1 MGMGSGS
8 FELTGVFAQIT
19 GASLQS
25 THYCEA
31 TQGREGSSCHTAMLL
46 SPSRINLACL
56 TLLRLVLVL
65 CSESNS
71 SVESSREKCLKESG
85 YNVYVRDND
94 TYYMC
99 DIYKYMIY
107 NC

>member
-1 MGMGSGS
+1 MGVLCCVYFFHGNQ
-8 FELTGVFAQIT
+8 E
-19 GASLQS
+19 
-25 THYCEA
+25 
-31 TQGREGSSCHTAMLL
+31 R
-46 SPSRINLACL
+46 NLACL

-94 TYYMC
+94 TYNMC